1 MYADLMWKHKKY
13 RIKSLYGNKWGF
25 SEIGAC
31 LGVRPFITT
40 RKFRTVYTAA
50 SEGYVDDVLS
60 KCWYQLNWLNNN
72 TNGGMK
78 RVRQKIDN
86 LKQKRASKV
95 DKEGN
100 ESGRFAEIEGI
111 VADNPRKIRGD
122 RCDRLMFEEFG
133 SNPTA
138 RTSWT
143 QGEALVRVG
152 GVRRGIMCGWGT
164 GGDSGAALAGLAEI
178 FSDPEAFNVLPYK
191 NNYTADGKYQYT
203 GFFIPS
209 YSFMLGSDFTDH
221 RGVTNRAKAKAWYE
235 EQRSKKS
242 GQALLEY
249 CAEFCFTPAEAL
261 LRQGENIFDSIVL
274 ADRLTQIRIH
284 KQGIK
289 PKKINLLWDRVPG
302 DVSYNKVKVQEHA
315 FGKIT
320 VYEEPKLDGKDPY
333 KNLYVAG
340 IDSIDQ
346 GRADSATQ
354 NDVSDFCI
362 VIKKRTYGLQEP
374 KYVAIYKD
382 RPRDIREA
390 YETALKLLVWYNC
403 KALLEHTKI
412 SIITYFKS
420 VKKDG
425 LLMKRPKSTLSDIK
439 RGNSQMIGVPATE
452 NIIKHGLELINDY
465 INDHCYNM
473 DDDEMLEQL
482 LNYSYENKR
491 KYDIVASMGMCEIA
505 DEELMS
511 IVPKSVA
518 SVEKQWRDF
527 GWYTD
532 SNGIKK
538 FGIIDG

>member
-1 MYADLMWKHKKY
+1 M
-13 RIKSLYGNKWGF
+13 
-25 SEIGAC
+25 
-31 LGVRPFITT
+31 
-40 RKFRTVYTAA
+40 YTAV
-50 SEGYVDDVLS
+50 SDGYVDDVLS

-111 VADNPRKIRGD
+111 VADQPRKIRGD

-133 SNPTA
+133 SNPVS

-178 FSDPEAFNVLPYK
+178 FSNPEAFNVLPYK
-191 NNYTADGKYQYT
+191 NNYTADGKVQFT

-221 RGVTNRAKAKAWYE
+221 RGVTDRAKARAWYE
-235 EQRSKKS
+235 EQRKKKS

-249 CAEFCFTPAEAL
+249 CAEFCFTPSEAL
-261 LRQGENIFDSIVL
+261 LRQGENIFDSLVL
-274 ADRLTQIRIH
+274 SDRLTQIRIH

-289 PKKINLLWDRVPG
+289 PRKVNLLWDRAPG
-302 DVSYNKVKVQEHA
+302 DVTYNKVKVQDHA

-320 VYEEPKLDGKDPY
+320 IYEEPKLDGKAPF

-346 GRADSATQ
+346 GTADSATQ
-354 NDVSDFCI
+354 KDVSDFCI

-390 YETALKLLVWYNC
+390 YETALKLLV
-403 KALLEHTKI
+403 
-412 SIITYFKS
+412 
-420 VKKDG
+420 
-425 LLMKRPKSTLSDIK
+425 
-439 RGNSQMIGVPATE
+439 
-452 NIIKHGLELINDY
+452 
-465 INDHCYNM
+465 
-473 DDDEMLEQL
+473 
-482 LNYSYENKR
+482 
-491 KYDIVASMGMCEIA
+491 
-505 DEELMS
+505 
-511 IVPKSVA
+511 
-518 SVEKQWRDF
+518 
-527 GWYTD
+527 
-532 SNGIKK
+532 
-538 FGIIDG
+538 